1 MTAQL
6 RGPAYRAALGEAYRE
21 LDEICARLAELRVR
35 KEQIEKAATALQAL
49 VSANSAEA
57 PESYQPA
64 MPAPS
69 PVYEMPS
76 NERRQEQVTDPLQKQ
91 INHALGMAALA

>member
-6 RGPAYRAALGEAYRE
+6 RGPAYRAALSEAYRE
-21 LDEICARLAELRVR
+21 LDEICERLAELRVR
-35 KEQIEKAATALQAL
+35 KERIEKAAVALQEL
-49 VSANSAEA
+49 VSAMSAVPA
-57 PESYQPA
+57 QGQPA
-64 MPAPS
+64 MPVHT

-76 NERRQEQVTDPLQKQ
+76 NDRRQEQVTDPLQRQ